1 MTVDRPYVSPRI
13 GVLFDAIGTFVS
25 WASRPDVR
33 AATGPGVSNF
43 MFGNPHDMAPQAY
56 VDALISGSTPKA
68 ADWFAYKMNEE
79 QPVEIVAASL
89 AERFGMAFEPEDVV
103 MTNGSFSGLS
113 ICLHVAA
120 GPGDEVLYVSP
131 PWFFYET
138 LILES
143 GATPVRVY
151 ADQTTWDLDLDAIA
165 SAITPKTAAIIVNS
179 PNNPTGR
186 IYPPETLDALASL
199 LTEASERNGRPIYL
213 LSDEAYNRI
222 VFDGRDYDTPVGR
235 YPWSFYIYTYG
246 KTHLA
251 PGLRLGYVA
260 LPPSMPRRGEL
271 RDPMLLAQVARGW
284 AFPVAPLQHSI
295 GDLDRI
301 GSDVGRLQRRRDL
314 LVGALHEQG
323 YHVVE
328 PEGTFY
334 IIARSPIE
342 DDQAFFDILA
352 GHEVYVLP
360 GSVFEMPGW
369 FRLSVTA
376 SDEMCERAVP
386 TFAKAMQ
393 EATS

>member
-1 MTVDRPYVSPRI
+1 MTIDRPYVSPRI

-56 VDALISGSTPKA
+56 VDALIAGSTPKA

-79 QPVEIVAASL
+79 QPVEIVATSL
-89 AERFGMAFEPEDVV
+89 AERFGIAFEPEDVV

-143 GATPVRVY
+143 GATPVRVN
-151 ADQTTWDLDLDAIA
+151 ADQATWDLDLDAIA
-165 SAITPKTAAIIVNS
+165 SAITTKTAAIIVNS

-186 IYPPETLDALASL
+186 IYPAETLDALARL

-222 VFDGRDYDTPVGR
+222 VFDGRDYVTPVSR

-260 LPPSMPRRGEL
+260 MPPSMPRRAEL

-284 AFPVAPLQHSI
+284 AFPVAPLQHAI

-301 GSDVGRLQRRRDL
+301 GIDVERLQRRRDL
-314 LVGALHEQG
+314 LVGALREQG

-328 PEGTFY
+328 PEGAFY

-352 GHEVYVLP
+352 GHDVFVLP

-376 SDEMCERAVP
+376 SDEMCERAVS

-393 EATS
+393 EAAS

>member
-222 VFDGRDYDTPVGR
+222 VFDGRDYVTPVGR

-284 AFPVAPLQHSI
+284 AFPVAPLQHAI

-314 LVGALHEQG
+314 LVGALREQG

>member
-199 LTEASERNGRPIYL
+199 LTEASERNGRSIYL

-314 LVGALHEQG
+314 LVGALREQG

>member
-1 MTVDRPYVSPRI
+1 MTIDRPYVSPRI
-13 GVLFDAIGTFVS
+13 GVLYDAIGTFVS

-33 AATGPGVSNF
+33 AATGSGISNF

-56 VDALISGSTPKA
+56 VDALVAGSTPRA

-79 QPVEIVAASL
+79 NAVAVVAASL
-89 AERFGMAFEPEDVV
+89 GERFGIAFAPEDVV
-103 MTNGSFSGLS
+103 MTNGNFSGLS
-113 ICLHVAA
+113 MCLHVAA
-120 GPGDEVLYVSP
+120 GPGDEVVYVSP

-138 LILES
+138 LILEA
-143 GATPVRVY
+143 GATPVRVA
-151 ADQTTWDLDLDAIA
+151 ADASSWDLDLAAIA
-165 SAITPKTAAIIVNS
+165 NAIGPTTAAIIVNS

-186 IYPPETLDALASL
+186 IYPRETLDALASI

-222 VFDGRDYDTPVGR
+222 VYDGRDYPTPVAH

-251 PGLRLGYVA
+251 PGLRVGYVA
-260 LPPSMPRRGEL
+260 VPPTMPARDEM

-284 AFPVAPLQHSI
+284 AFPVAPLQHAI
-295 GDLDRI
+295 ADLDRI
-301 GSDVGRLQRRRDL
+301 GIDVDRLQRRRDL
-314 LVGALHEQG
+314 LVGALREQG
-323 YHVVE
+323 YDVVE

-334 IIARSPIE
+334 IIARSPIP
-342 DDQAFFDILA
+342 DDQAFFDVLA
-352 GHEVYVLP
+352 GHDVYVLP

-386 TFAKAMQ
+386 TFAKAIQ
-393 EATS
+393 EAGS